1 MNKIINIGKEGFVE
15 LELTDIKI
23 NELIDKLNKLKDS
36 KGHIHFGLNNGE
48 LLIHHEED
56 ELK

>member
-1 MNKIINIGKEGFVE
+1 MNKIINIDKEGFVE

-48 LLIHHEED
+48 LLIQEC
-56 ELK
+56 